1 MLRVPLL
8 AVFLGHQEDHV
19 PVSRI
24 LIVEDDTL
32 VGMGLRAQLEKLGHE
47 VVGQA
52 STAAEAKELYRE
64 LRPDITQGE
73 TLFCHLRRRSTPW
86 VFRCG
91 DTLGSPAACTVQALV
106 KRDRADVFRIVW
118 TNESTS
124 CNA

>member
-8 AVFLGHQEDHV
+8 AVFLAALVFSPIANAGPPAGLCRHITAQECE
-19 PVSRI
+19 RE
-24 LIVEDDTL
+24 L
-32 VGMGLRAQLEKLGHE
+32 
-47 VVGQA
+47 
-52 STAAEAKELYRE
+52 AAYAAAHFLSAYVHKK

-118 TNESTS
+118 TNE
-124 CNA
+124 